1 MDPLDWL
8 AAQADGSAFAHWSS
22 ATAYPVANVLH
33 LLGLVLL
40 VGGIG
45 LVDLRIAGLFR
56 SLPVRALSKALTP
69 LSIAGLALMLLSGI
83 VMFAADA
90 EALARSDIFR
100 RKLILI
106 ALALLNAGAFRW
118 LWRDLDRPTLAARIM
133 AGLSLILWLAVA
145 THGRLIAYL

>member
-1 MDPLDWL
+1 MDLLDWL
-8 AAQADGSAFAHWSS
+8 AAQTDGSAFAHWSS
-22 ATAYPVANVLH
+22 ATAYPAANIVH

-45 LVDLRIAGLFR
+45 LVDLRIAGVFR
-56 SLPVRALSKALTP
+56 SLPMKALSKALTP
-69 LSIAGLALMLLSGI
+69 LAIAGIVLLLLSGA

-90 EALARSDIFR
+90 EALARSDVFR
-100 RKLILI
+100 RKLVLI
-106 ALALLNAGAFRW
+106 GFALLNAGAFRW
-118 LWRDLDRPTLAARIM
+118 LWRDLDRPTPAARIM